1 MEVNN
6 MKTIIQNSILVCL
19 AFCMGT
25 ACTKESGMEETS
37 HGKGYLEVFATI
49 GEASIAPTRA
59 DGDTGDKADAYSVPM
74 DPLYSYLPTNKSGG
88 FKDNGQCKIGIY
100 SLNGTDGKNDEGR
113 LVSTPLTYTGGSFV
127 NEDIKISSMTNL
139 GPTFA
144 YYPYSAVNEHAANQ
158 NTDGTLKYE
167 LDIYVDN
174 NNNPYTTENKNRVID
189 LLTASNSGSLSGGKI
204 SYSFRHACSMLLI
217 YRGEGFDNG
226 NINNADHSVEVKIKQ
241 GLKAYVYRGT
251 SGNFSLTTNTD
262 DTTPTKFATNYC
274 SSYQME
280 GSEEARPVYS
290 AILPPGAIVEY
301 IKLEDNFG
309 TMQYVYPEEEMKL
322 SSGTRYPVTVKL
334 DGLYPTIYP
343 HDIVAWDDEPI
354 TIDPT
359 EKTPGIYSLEN
370 FQAWITAYT
379 TNPQDETELKKYGEK
394 ENEQSP
400 WTFHLYADIDCSTII
415 GKQFLIPTFTDCLE
429 GHGHTMKNVTLTKAE
444 GGTDTNIGVIGTL
457 NGGSINNLKI
467 EGITVSGETTEND
480 YIGTL
485 VGTITDGSIT
495 KCKITGINIDCKNG
509 KVGALAGKIETG
521 TIETCLLEGNLQLGK
536 EATINADSKKLFGEI
551 GTNFNFSTDATDIN
565 TSGVYVFQADTD
577 PVSGGNDD
585 GTGTGN
591 DDGTDTGSGDGTNTG
606 SGDGTNTGS
615 GDGTNTGN
623 DDGTDTGNN
632 TDTDEGGN

>member
-25 ACTKESGMEETS
+25 ACTEESGMEETS

-74 DPLYSYLPTNKSGG
+74 DQLYSYLPTNKGGG
-88 FKDNGQCKIGIY
+88 FQNNGKCKIGIY

-113 LVSTPLTYTGGSFV
+113 LVSTPLTYKGRSFV
-127 NEDIKISSMTNL
+127 NEDIEISSMTNL

-174 NNNPYTTENKNRVID
+174 NNNPYTTENKNQVID

-217 YRGEGFDNG
+217 YRGEGFDQ
-226 NINNADHSVEVKIKQ
+226 ISTDVTVKIKQ

-262 DTTPTKFATNYC
+262 DTTPTEFATNYC
-274 SSYQME
+274 FSYQME

-290 AILPPGAIVEY
+290 AILPPGAIIEY

-322 SSGTRYPVTVKL
+322 SSGTRYPVTVQL

-354 TIDPT
+354 TIDQND
-359 EKTPGIYSLEN
+359 KNPGIYSLDN
-370 FQAWITAYT
+370 FNEWIKEYT
-379 TNPQDETELKKYGEK
+379 NTTPQNNILEKYGIQNLETNK
-394 ENEQSP
+394 
-400 WTFHLYADIDCSTII
+400 WTFHLYADIDCSTIT
-415 GKQFLIPTFTDCLE
+415 GKQFLIKAFTDQLE
-429 GHGHTMKNVTLTKAE
+429 GHGHTLKNVTLTKAE
-444 GGTDTNIGVIGTL
+444 GETDTNIGVIGEL
-457 NGGSINNLKI
+457 KEGGSINNLKI
-467 EGITVSGETTEND
+467 EGINVSGETTAGN

-485 VGTITDGSIT
+485 AGTITDGSIT

-509 KVGALAGKIETG
+509 KIGALAGKIETG
-521 TIETCLLEGNLQLGK
+521 TITTCLLEGNLQLGK
-536 EATINADSKKLFGEI
+536 DAKIDANSKKLFGEM
-551 GTNFNFSTDATDIN
+551 GTNFDFSTDATDIN
-565 TSGVYVFQADTD
+565 TSGVYVFQANTN
-577 PVSGGNDD
+577 PVSGGN
-585 GTGTGN
+585 G
-591 DDGTDTGSGDGTNTG
+591 DGTDI
-606 SGDGTNTGS
+606 
-615 GDGTNTGN
+615 GN
-623 DDGTDTGNN
+623 GDGTDTGNN
-632 TDTDEGGN
+632 TGNEGNTDGGGN

>member
-1 MEVNN
+1 MEMNN
-6 MKTIIQNSILVCL
+6 MKTIIQNSILACL

-49 GEASIAPTRA
+49 GKASTAPTRA
-59 DGDTGDKADAYSVPM
+59 DGDTGNKADAYGVPM
-74 DPLYSYLPTNKSGG
+74 DLLYSYLSTGDGGG
-88 FKDNGQCKIGIY
+88 FQNNGQCKIGIY
-100 SLNGTDGKNDEGR
+100 SLNGTDGKNDDGR

-127 NEDIKISSMTNL
+127 NEEIEISSMTNL

-144 YYPYSAVNEHAANQ
+144 YYPYSAVNEQATNQ

-167 LDIYVDN
+167 LDIYTKDDS
-174 NNNPYTTENKNRVID
+174 NNPYTQENKNQVID
-189 LLTASNSGSLSGGKI
+189 LLTASSSGSLSGGKI

-217 YRGEGFDNG
+217 YRGEGFDDES
-226 NINNADHSVEVKIKQ
+226 INNADHSVEVKIKQ
-241 GLKAYVYRGT
+241 GLKAYVSRGT
-251 SGNFSLTTNTD
+251 SGNFSLTTAPDENA
-262 DTTPTKFATNYC
+262 TTTFNTNYC

-280 GSEEARPVYS
+280 GSEEAKPVYS
-290 AILPPGAIVEY
+290 VILPPGAIVEY

-309 TMQYVYPEEEMKL
+309 TMQYVYPEETMTLDK
-322 SSGTRYPVTVKL
+322 GTRYPVTVKL

-343 HDIVAWDDEPI
+343 HDIVAWDDVPI

-359 EKTPGIYSLEN
+359 EKTPGIYSLDN
-370 FQAWITAYT
+370 FRAWIEAYT
-379 TNPQDETELKKYGEK
+379 TQNETNLERYGKK
-394 ENEQSP
+394 ENDQNK

-429 GHGHTMKNVTLTKAE
+429 GHGHTLKNVTLTKAE

-485 VGTITDGSIT
+485 VGTITDGSIS

-577 PVSGGNDD
+577 PVSGGNGDGTNTGSGD
-585 GTGTGN
+585 GTG
-591 DDGTDTGSGDGTNTG
+591 TGSGDGTNTG
-606 SGDGTNTGS
+606 SGDV
-615 GDGTNTGN
+615 
-623 DDGTDTGNN
+623 TDTGNN

>member
-6 MKTIIQNSILVCL
+6 MKTIIQNSILACL

-49 GEASIAPTRA
+49 GKASTAPTRA
-59 DGDTGDKADAYSVPM
+59 DGDTGNKTDRYEVPM
-74 DPLYSYLPTNKSGG
+74 DPLYSYLPTNNGGG
-88 FKDNGQCKIGIY
+88 FKNNGKCKIGIY
-100 SLNGTDGKNDEGR
+100 SLNGTDGTSTNP
-113 LVSTPLTYTGGSFV
+113 LVSTPLTYTRGSFV
-127 NEDIKISSMTNL
+127 NEDIEISSMTNL

-144 YYPYSAVNEHAANQ
+144 YYPYSVVNENKEDLEESDK
-158 NTDGTLKYE
+158 NKLKYE

-174 NNNPYTTENKNRVID
+174 NDNNNPYTTENNNQVID

-241 GLKAYVYRGT
+241 GLKTYVYRNSEI
-251 SGNFSLTTNTD
+251 SGNFSLTTNPDVTA
-262 DTTPTKFATNYC
+262 PTEFVTNYC

-280 GSEEARPVYS
+280 GSEEAKPVYS
-290 AILPPGAIVEY
+290 VILPPGAIVEY

-322 SSGTRYPVTVKL
+322 NSGTRYPVTVKL

-343 HDIVAWDDEPI
+343 HDIVAWDDKPV

-379 TNPQDETELKKYGEK
+379 ANPQNETNLEKYGK
-394 ENEQSP
+394 KNDQNK
-400 WTFHLYADIDCSTII
+400 WTFHLYADIDCSTITNQQL
-415 GKQFLIPTFTDCLE
+415 QFLIKTFTDQLE
-429 GHGHTMKNVTLTKAE
+429 GHGHTLKNVTLTKAE
-444 GGTDTNIGVIGTL
+444 GETDTNIGVIGEL
-457 NGGSINNLKI
+457 KEGGSINNLKI
-467 EGITVSGETTEND
+467 EGINVSGETTEND

-509 KVGALAGKIETG
+509 KIGALAGKIETG
-521 TIETCLLEGNLQLGK
+521 TITTCLLEGNLQLGK
-536 EATINADSKKLFGEI
+536 DAKIDANSKKLFGEM
-551 GTNFNFSTDATDIN
+551 GTNFDFSTDATDIN
-565 TSGVYVFQADTD
+565 TSGVYVFQANTD
-577 PVSGGNDD
+577 PVSGGN
-585 GTGTGN
+585 G
-591 DDGTDTGSGDGTNTG
+591 DGTDIGSG
-606 SGDGTNTGS
+606 
-615 GDGTNTGN
+615 
-623 DDGTDTGNN
+623 DGTDTGNN
-632 TDTDEGGN
+632 TGNEGNTDGGGN

>member
-6 MKTIIQNSILVCL
+6 MKTIIQNSILACL

-49 GEASIAPTRA
+49 GEASTAPTRA
-59 DGDTGDKADAYSVPM
+59 DGDTGNKKADAYGVPM
-74 DPLYSYLPTNKSGG
+74 DPLYSYLSTGDGGG
-88 FKDNGQCKIGIY
+88 FIDNGHCKIGIY

-113 LVSTPLTYTGGSFV
+113 LVSTPLTYKGGSFV
-127 NEDIKISSMTNL
+127 NEDIEISSMTNL

-144 YYPYSAVNEHAANQ
+144 YYPYSEVNSNKSNI
-158 NTDGTLKYE
+158 NTNGTLKYE
-167 LDIYVDN
+167 LDIYKDDS
-174 NNNPYTTENKNRVID
+174 NNPYTEGNNNTVID

-217 YRGEGFDNG
+217 YRGEGFDQQST
-226 NINNADHSVEVKIKQ
+226 DVTVKIKQ

-251 SGNFSLTTNTD
+251 SGNFSLTTAPDENA
-262 DTTPTKFATNYC
+262 TTTFNTNYC
-274 SSYQME
+274 SSYLME
-280 GSEEARPVYS
+280 GSEKARPVYS
-290 AILPPGAIVEY
+290 VILPPGATVEY

-322 SSGTRYPVTVKL
+322 NSGTRYPVTVKL

-343 HDIVAWDDEPI
+343 HDIVAWNNEPI

-379 TNPQDETELKKYGEK
+379 ANPQNETDLEKYGK
-394 ENEQSP
+394 KNDQNK
-400 WTFHLYADIDCSTII
+400 WTFHLYADIDCSTITNQ
-415 GKQFLIPTFTDCLE
+415 QFLIPTFTDCLE
-429 GHGHTMKNVTLTKAE
+429 GHGHTLKNVTLTKAE
-444 GGTDTNIGVIGTL
+444 NEIDANIGVIGEL
-457 NGGSINNLKI
+457 KEGGSINNLKI
-467 EGITVSGETTEND
+467 DSITVSGETIEND

-495 KCKITGINIDCKNG
+495 KCKITGINIDCENG

-536 EATINADSKKLFGEI
+536 EAITAENSKKLFGEM
-551 GTNFNFSTDATDIN
+551 GTFDFNTDATDIN
-565 TSGVYVFQADTD
+565 TSGVYVFRATTD
-577 PVSGGNDD
+577 NPVSGGS
-585 GTGTGN
+585 

-606 SGDGTNTGS
+606 SSDGTDIGS
-615 GDGTNTGN
+615 G
-623 DDGTDTGNN
+623 DGTDTGNN
-632 TDTDEGGN
+632 TGNEGNTDGGGN